1 MIVITENHIK
11 IITKKSIYRF
21 NRNVIFRNFV
31 VLSTIISAGMLAHKI
46 TNEGISWMSTI
57 GYFD

>member
-11 IITKKSIYRF
+11 IITEKSIYKF

-31 VLSTIISAGMLAHKI
+31 VLSTIIITGILAHKI

-57 GYFD
+57 RYFG